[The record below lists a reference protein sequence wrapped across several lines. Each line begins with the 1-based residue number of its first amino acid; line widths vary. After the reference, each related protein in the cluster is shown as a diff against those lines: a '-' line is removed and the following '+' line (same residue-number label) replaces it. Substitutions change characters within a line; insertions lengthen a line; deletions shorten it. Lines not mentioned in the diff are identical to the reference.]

1 MTDGKT
7 TLADAFAPPATEA
20 PATAGVREEERYRRP
35 PSREGRKAVVVH
47 LDPAGHRELRQMAL
61 DMDRSAQSLCVEA
74 INDLFRKHGRAS
86 IAGGQD

>member
-7 TLADAFAPPATEA
+7 TLADAFSPLAAETPAAAE
-20 PATAGVREEERYRRP
+20 VQEERYRRP
-35 PSREGRKAVVVH
+35 PSRRGRKGVVVH
-47 LDPAGHRELRQMAL
+47 LDPAGLRELRQMAL

-74 INDLFRKHGRAS
+74 LNDLFRKHGRAP